1 MAGTRLRVMKTVL
14 GGLIVTAGLSACAG
28 PSQSSEQRSNLP
40 KAFLDEGG
48 TASAYGSSYTGSY
61 LAGRHALREKDAG
74 AAAEYFDEAL
84 TGRQDDVYLIRGA
97 FQAVLAKGNVE
108 KAIELAN
115 ILVESDGDKSAA
127 HLVLAIDNIRKGDF
141 AKAKE
146 HLTQTN
152 DSGFNVLVK
161 PLLMSWIVMGEGDVD
176 AALAELNV
184 LDKYDGFDALKDY
197 HAALLVDVSGQV
209 QRAEEQYA
217 KAMQGPAARAVRL
230 VQSYGTFLIEQGKD
244 DEARALFEEYIKTYP
259 LSPTIN
265 RMLEDMAAGKKIE
278 PVLNTAADGAA
289 EALYSAASVIGQE
302 RAVGLAATYTYF
314 TLMLRPDF
322 PVAQVLLAETAE
334 GGDRWQEAYNLYN
347 QIESDSAYYKN
358 ARIRSAWTK
367 YKMGQQDEAVAWL
380 EEIAAQYPEDIE
392 AMVVLADM
400 YRDQKDWSEAARQYG
415 RAVDRLQN
423 YENRHWSLFYARGI
437 AYEQSKQWKN
447 AEADLLK
454 SLELRP
460 DYPPVLNY
468 LAYSW
473 VDRDENLEEAKEML
487 IKAVSLRPRDGFI
500 VDSLGWL
507 YYRLGEFDDAV
518 IQLEKA
524 VSLEAA
530 DPTIND
536 HLGDAYWRAGRRDE
550 AKYQWRRALWL
561 DPTPDQ
567 IPLIEEKL
575 KSGLKDEIK
584 AEN

>member
-1 MAGTRLRVMKTVL
+1 MTGARLRVMRSVL
-14 GGLIVTAGLSACAG
+14 GGLIVTAMLGACAG
-28 PSQSSEQRSNLP
+28 PSQSSERGNLP

-48 TASAYGSSYTGSY
+48 TAESYGASHTGSY
-61 LAGRHALREKDAG
+61 LAGRHALREKDA
-74 AAAEYFDEAL
+74 AAAAAYFNEARA
-84 TGRQDDVYLIRGA
+84 GREEDIYLIRGA
-97 FQAVLAKGNVE
+97 FQAVLAKGDVK
-108 KAIELAN
+108 KAVELAS
-115 ILVESDGDKSAA
+115 ILVENDGDTSAA
-127 HLVLAIDNIRKGDF
+127 HLVLAIDNIHKGDF

-146 HLTQTN
+146 HLKQTN

-161 PLLMSWIVMGEGDVD
+161 PLLMSWIVMGEGDLD
-176 AALAELNV
+176 GALAELNV

-197 HAALLVDVSGQV
+197 HAALLVDVSGQTE
-209 QRAEEQYA
+209 RAEKQYA
-217 KAMQGPAARAVRL
+217 TAMEGPAARAVRL
-230 VQSYGTFLIEQGKD
+230 VQSYGTFLIGQGKED
-244 DEARALFEEYIKTYP
+244 QARELFEEYVKTYP

-265 RMLEDMAAGKKIE
+265 RMLEDMDAGRTFE
-278 PVLNTAADGAA
+278 PILTTAADGAA

-314 TLMLRPDF
+314 TLMLKPDF
-322 PVAQVLLAETAE
+322 PVARVLLAETAE
-334 GGDRWQEAYNLYN
+334 GSDRWQEAFDLYN
-347 QIESDSAYYKN
+347 QIERDSAYYKN

-380 EEIAAQYPEDIE
+380 EEVAAQYPDDIE

-400 YRDQKDWSEAARQYG
+400 FRDQKDWAEAARQYG

-473 VDRDENLEEAKEML
+473 VDRDENLEQAKEML

-507 YYRLGEFDDAV
+507 YYRLGEFEDAV
-518 IQLEKA
+518 IQLENA

-530 DPTIND
+530 DPIIND
-536 HLGDAYWRAGRRDE
+536 HLGDAYWRAGRREE
-550 AKYQWRRALWL
+550 ARYQWRRALWL
-561 DPTPDQ
+561 EPPEDQ